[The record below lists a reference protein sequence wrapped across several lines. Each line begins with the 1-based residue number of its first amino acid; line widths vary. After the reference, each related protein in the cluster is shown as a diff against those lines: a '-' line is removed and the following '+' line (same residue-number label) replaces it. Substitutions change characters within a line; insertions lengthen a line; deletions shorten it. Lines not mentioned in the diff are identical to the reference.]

1 MNSAVANMLN
11 KLLGVWIQDLNSEQ
25 LKLSI
30 FSGVIVLK
38 NVQLKSDFL
47 DILGLPFQMICGTV
61 ELIEVRI
68 PWSALYSSPLD
79 IRIIGVSLFLRPVPT
94 SNWSADKEKQ
104 ALSKTRKYYLE
115 HFEVMN
121 PDDFELQSDEGFSSS
136 FVGKLIDNLNL
147 TIQDIYL
154 RYEDT
159 FTSYEPFSI
168 GIHCR
173 QASTFTCN
181 SLWEQGAQAQ
191 NTICYKLCQLN
202 DLSIFLDYGD
212 GIVIF
217 QQWFDGHVDKAL
229 KDLIKDENN
238 YRVFHKYL
246 VAPISAKVEI
256 VINKDMNNGQVPP
269 LSINIVG
276 DNAKVFLYVPCVE
289 FLLAVNKFIN
299 EHFLFKKSVEDK
311 IVSRSFETH
320 EIAEYRNA
328 YIEFRVLNYKDDA
341 PSELKEASRKLLEEL
356 EEGISIDD
364 IKIHRKQAL
373 TDLRLKKVETQKK
386 EEISKI
392 TEQSKKPNFAKK
404 IFQIV
409 IRKSREDI
417 NKEEEQRAEQLK
429 NAEKDLARLE
439 VRSSSIVRE
448 FYRTKSN
455 KLEFLKDTIQQC
467 ISINIVN
474 FVFNLLDDQHEYLSI
489 EIKSILF
496 GIYMRLA
503 TYKLKIKLLKST
515 ILNQFSE
522 NCIYPSLVK
531 SGPFELEYDTYNEVF
546 LKVFLDDL
554 KVNLD
559 LETLTTVSTIL
570 INIAKENEVSENS
583 IDSDSM
589 SQKTEDDSPFVF
601 RYIRMLME
609 TGVSNTYE
617 LDICINNLALILPLD
632 AKDEASE
639 NLITAFRN
647 LTIKTGKQTL
657 DRLNFDIYTIEMK
670 GFKVSIMNLPIRDK
684 EFIFPFDL
692 KFEIYVTKTKQ
703 YTKAGYR
710 AKVSLSKIDLNLN
723 VVQIQF
729 FKKIQEHVA
738 KFTEK
743 TSITRENSMN
753 SSMQGGIS
761 GMDSFI
767 HSLDEVIQTKF
778 HFELSEL
785 NIFFSNDKGSFQFHL
800 QQLLLKV
807 FFNKEK
813 QLLFKLC
820 IDKIDIADQNPFSN
834 HINILS
840 IPFTCKRNLEFEDA
854 KQENYSLYSSGK
866 TIPGENL
873 LDVLVK
879 CSEMQICL
887 TRQFM
892 EKVFDYI
899 NSLNIP
905 QTASKKGITHEIL
918 IQKEKVVNI
927 RFSINIENS
936 EISFPLIIKNN
947 WTELLIKFSSTI
959 IYSQNE
965 RVSIKINPLRN
976 EFYKNVI
983 DGLEEVNLQLSSF
996 IVMLR
1001 NDGFEK
1007 KVNEPCRVCVDYE
1020 KKISTSDVNTSVNT
1034 RVECV
1039 KVDMGFRDLEYF
1051 RKMKEEWVQVL
1062 GDKKS
1067 LDQPTETISASYFF
1081 HINSIVFIVS
1091 EDTLQEPYPLLLLN
1105 FANMFITS
1113 TKTIEKSNTLIS
1125 SCMTSNYY
1133 NHKLKIWESLSE
1145 PCKFLLKFDNPSED
1159 RSLIDFSSSETFNI
1173 NVTNSMAETL
1183 GTVYQKIYEG
1193 PENWEPLYD
1202 FLPVHNKNLDY
1213 VIVNSLGVDMLI
1225 WFDIRSSQ
1233 QIILKPQ
1240 DKLFIKYS
1248 DIENLYSLNQHNK
1261 FFSNNNIHKIS
1272 ICVPRFP
1279 IVSGIII
1286 ENDSNEII
1294 GMISATS
1301 SLRCRKDTILTDN
1314 ARVITFSND
1323 IVIINITENS
1333 LSIVYDGEE
1342 FVVEEIFVVPV
1353 NWNVDK
1359 IWLKCLNGRH
1369 GLVQKGYLQA
1379 YEGVFY
1385 TVEAKKIA
1393 FKGLT
1398 YEAAFVVG
1406 PPYSFI
1412 NNLPFDVDILIEN
1425 CTKQQISSGET
1436 WDYYSI
1442 GISNLL
1448 ITLSIY
1454 IGESNFQTEFFTI
1467 DTGSLKLMIAND
1479 YNWRIQINI
1488 TDNGSPSTEIEF
1500 YCENLL
1506 VNCTDFDLVL
1516 GKITLPKHMIGF
1528 MAHTKKSNMRIQ
1540 SIGENLTEISDEFNI
1555 NTIGLAACI
1564 PLKTYKGKEKQLLI
1578 GLHISQNEI
1587 GKSNGKII
1595 KFLPRY
1601 VVSNQLGIPIYLRQF
1616 SKKQIFREIMLGT
1629 DHLEYLNLT
1638 NYQTS
1643 SAVQISENLIDW
1655 SNPFPVNNIDDFQI
1669 KFRAA
1674 EKEKPHRKN
1683 LFEIDRHWYLP
1694 SHKNN
1699 FYYYVRVTVYTDN
1712 QASLNILLRNPEVP
1726 DYKILNN
1733 TSVPLLVKQ
1742 QKCKGE
1748 KSEIFPGDY
1757 VPWVFENCIRSNKK
1771 ITIKMQDFKGTYSFE
1786 KVKERY
1792 KKIGNYSVKQYSSGN
1807 TRILEVFQDRSEEK
1821 IIELNC
1827 FGIQSDSRIYKYNL
1841 SFKSIN
1847 FSIFDEQNDEKA
1859 LLSFEDVEFK
1869 YKCHEKRFVS
1879 QTTYYSNSNLII
1891 GSFQLDNMEISPL
1904 LFPVIIYR
1912 ATVDDETPFLQ
1923 FKFKREISSST
1934 NLKYSTPKDLV
1945 TLFDLQIQP
1954 MNFYVNH
1961 EVLISLFN
1969 IQRNLMKSFYK
1980 RMNESSPLIRR
1991 SAGISADYELP
2002 ELQEEVMKTY
2012 FRLIRVQSLEMKL
2025 TFRKPKSSI
2034 IMQNSSPLLRSI
2046 SNNFLDFAGITES
2059 PLNFNQIIIHN
2070 SFQNRYSIFWAIMAN
2085 YTKQALYQFY
2095 RILGASAI
2103 IGNPIG
2109 LMDKLGTGVFEFIS
2123 QPAKGLLV
2131 SPEAF
2136 LKGIKKGTQCLV
2148 SNVVSGG
2155 FGSVAN
2161 ITGSLYN
2168 VISEEYSNSTSL
2180 YKDLGLID
2188 LSLGLKGIAY
2198 KPYEGLKEKG
2208 LVGFAQGIS
2217 KGIWGAS
2224 IAPFAAVLHL
2234 SHTITNKVAEEAKKI
2249 DISKGVSQRKR
2260 YPRYSYK
2267 NKIIFPYNQ
2276 RTAKLYNLI
2285 YVLKEIQNTDVK
2297 FFIEFKNEDII
2308 VTGTH
2313 ILVIADTQIVKKIR
2327 KDAIVDKEIHYYK
2340 NKYILLL
2347 KSKKKKIYLSSKK
2360 RMPVFKV
2367 FYALEEYLG

>member
-47 DILGLPFQMICGTV
+47 DILGLPFQMVCGTV

-79 IRIIGVSLFLRPVPT
+79 IRIVGVSLFLRPVPT
-94 SNWSADKEKQ
+94 SNWSADKEKL
-104 ALSKTRKYYLE
+104 ALDKTRKYYLE

-121 PDDFELQSDEGFSSS
+121 PYDFELQSDEGFSSS
-136 FVGKLIDNLNL
+136 FVSKLIDNLNL

-181 SLWEQGAQAQ
+181 SLWEQGVQAQ
-191 NTICYKLCQLN
+191 NAMCYKLCQIN

-217 QQWFDGHVDKAL
+217 QQWFDGHVENAL
-229 KDLIKDENN
+229 KELIKDENN
-238 YRVFHKYL
+238 YRIFHKYL
-246 VAPISAKVEI
+246 LAPISGKIEI
-256 VINKDMNNGQVPP
+256 VINKDMNNGQIPP

-276 DNAKVFLYVPCVE
+276 DSGKMFLYVPCVE
-289 FLLAVNKFIN
+289 FLLAVNKFVN

-311 IVSRSFETH
+311 IVSRDFETH
-320 EIAEYRNA
+320 EISVYRNA
-328 YIEFRVLNYKDDA
+328 YIEFRILNCKDDA
-341 PSELKEASRKLLEEL
+341 PYELKESSRKLLEEL

-392 TEQSKKPNFAKK
+392 NEQSKKPNLAKK

-474 FVFNLLDDQHEYLSI
+474 FVFNLLDDHHEYLSI
-489 EIKSILF
+489 EIKSLLF

-559 LETLTTVSTIL
+559 LDTLTTVSTIL
-570 INIAKENEVSENS
+570 INIAKENEVSRSS
-583 IDSDSM
+583 IDSDSL
-589 SQKTEDDSPFVF
+589 SQKTEDDSPFMF
-601 RYIRMLME
+601 RYIRILME

-617 LDICINNLALILPLD
+617 LDVCVNNLALILPLD

-639 NLITAFRN
+639 NLITSFRS
-647 LTIKTGKQTL
+647 LTINTGKQTL
-657 DRLNFDIYTIEMK
+657 DRLNFDIYTMEMK
-670 GFKVSIMNLPIRDK
+670 GFKVSMINLPIRNK
-684 EFIFPFDL
+684 EFISPFDL
-692 KFEIYVTKTKQ
+692 KFEVYVTKIKQ

-710 AKVSLSKIDLNLN
+710 AKVSLDKIDLNLN
-723 VVQIQF
+723 VVQIEF
-729 FKKIQEHVA
+729 LKKVQKHVA

-753 SSMQGGIS
+753 SSVQNAIS

-767 HSLDEVIQTKF
+767 QSLDEVIQTKF

-785 NIFFSNDKGSFQFHL
+785 NIFFLNDKGSFQFHL
-800 QQLLLKV
+800 QQLLLKL

-820 IDKIDIADQNPFSN
+820 IEKIGIADQNPFSDN
-834 HINILS
+834 INILS
-840 IPFTCKRNLEFEDA
+840 IPFYHKRNSEFEDA
-854 KQENYSLYSSGK
+854 KQESYSLYSSGK
-866 TIPGENL
+866 IIPGENL

-887 TRQFM
+887 TKEFI

-899 NSLNIP
+899 SSLNLP
-905 QTASKKGITHEIL
+905 QPASHKLIQHEIL
-918 IQKEKVVNI
+918 IRKEKNLNT
-927 RFSINIENS
+927 RFSISIENS
-936 EISFPLIIKNN
+936 EICYPQILKKN
-947 WTELLIKFSSTI
+947 WAELLIKFSSTI

-965 RVSIKINPLRN
+965 RVSIETNPLRN
-976 EFYKNVI
+976 EFHKNVI
-983 DGLEEVNLQLSSF
+983 DGLEEVNLQLSTF

-1001 NDGFEK
+1001 NEGFEK

-1020 KKISTSDVNTSVNT
+1020 KKTSVSDINISVNT
-1034 RVECV
+1034 RIECV
-1039 KVDMGFRDLEYF
+1039 KLDVGFRDLEYL
-1051 RKMKEEWVQVL
+1051 RKMKEEWMKVFENQKQNP
-1062 GDKKS
+1062 DES
-1067 LDQPTETISASYFF
+1067 TESFVANYFF
-1081 HINSIVFIVS
+1081 HINSIVFIVT

-1113 TKTIEKSNTLIS
+1113 TKSIEKSNSLIS
-1125 SCMTSNYY
+1125 TCMTSNYY

-1145 PCKFLLKFDNPSED
+1145 PCKFVLKFDNSNND
-1159 RSLIDFSSSETFNI
+1159 KSFVNFSSSETFNV
-1173 NVTNSMAETL
+1173 NVTNSMTETL

-1193 PENWEPLYD
+1193 PENWEPMYE
-1202 FLPVHNKNLDY
+1202 FLPVHSKNLDY
-1213 VIVNSLGVDMLI
+1213 IIVNSLGVDMLI
-1225 WFDIRSSQ
+1225 WLDIKSSQ
-1233 QIILKPQ
+1233 QIILKHQ

-1248 DIENLYSLNQHNK
+1248 DIENLYFLNQHNR

-1272 ICVPRFP
+1272 ICIPRFP
-1279 IVSGIII
+1279 AVSGIII
-1286 ENDSNEII
+1286 ENNSNEIL

-1301 SLRCRKDTILTDN
+1301 SLRCRKDTVLTDN

-1323 IVIINITENS
+1323 IAIINNTENS
-1333 LSIVYDGEE
+1333 VIIIYDGEE
-1342 FVVEEIFVVPV
+1342 YIVEEIFVVPV

-1385 TVEAKKIA
+1385 TVETKKII

-1398 YEAAFVVG
+1398 YEAAFVIG

-1412 NNLPFDVDILIEN
+1412 NNLPFDIDILIEN
-1425 CTKQQISSGET
+1425 CTKQQISIGET

-1448 ITLSIY
+1448 ITISIY
-1454 IGESNFQTEFFTI
+1454 IGDSNCQSEFFTI
-1467 DTGSLKLMIAND
+1467 DTGSLKLMMAND
-1479 YNWRIQINI
+1479 YNWRIQVNI
-1488 TDNGSPSTEIEF
+1488 SDNGSPSTEIDF
-1500 YCENLL
+1500 CCENLL
-1506 VNCTDFDLVL
+1506 VNCTDFDLAL

-1540 SIGENLTEISDEFNI
+1540 SIGENLSEVSDEFNI

-1564 PLKTYKGKEKQLLI
+1564 SLKIHKGKEKQLLI
-1578 GLHISQNEI
+1578 GLHISQNNI
-1587 GKSNGKII
+1587 GKSNGKMI

-1601 VVSNQLGIPIYLRQF
+1601 VVSNQLGIPIYIRQF
-1616 SKKQIFREIMLGT
+1616 SKRHTFTEEILQT
-1629 DHLEYLNLT
+1629 DQLAYLNLT

-1643 SAVQISENLIDW
+1643 SAVQISENLKDW

-1669 KFRAA
+1669 KFRAE
-1674 EKEKPHRKN
+1674 EKEKPHKKN

-1712 QASLNILLRNPEVP
+1712 QASLNILFRNPEVP

-1733 TSVPLLVKQ
+1733 TRVPMLVKQ

-1748 KSEIFPGDY
+1748 KSEILPGDY

-1771 ITIKMQDFKGTYSFE
+1771 ITIKMQEYKGTYSFE

-1792 KKIGNYSVKQYSSGN
+1792 KNIGIYSVKQYSSGN
-1807 TRILEVFQDRSEEK
+1807 TRILEVLQERSEEK
-1821 IIELNC
+1821 VIELNC
-1827 FGIQSDSRIYKYNL
+1827 FGIQSDNRIYKYNL
-1841 SFKSIN
+1841 CFKSIN

-1891 GSFQLDNMEISPL
+1891 GSFQFDNMEINPL

-1912 ATVDDETPFLQ
+1912 STVDDETPFLQ
-1923 FKFKREISSST
+1923 FKFKREISNST

-1954 MNFYVNH
+1954 MNFNVNH

-1980 RMNESSPLIRR
+1980 KMYEASPLIRR
-1991 SAGISADYELP
+1991 NIGISADYELP

-2070 SFQNRYSIFWAIMAN
+2070 SFQNRYSVFWAIMAN

-2188 LSLGLKGIAY
+2188 LSLGFKGIAY

-2208 LVGFAQGIS
+2208 LVGFAKGIS
-2217 KGIWGAS
+2217 AGIWGAS

-2234 SHTITNKVAEEAKKI
+2234 SHTITSKVAEEAKKI
-2249 DISKGVSQRKR
+2249 DQSKGASQRKR
-2260 YPRYSYK
+2260 YPRYNYK

-2285 YVLKEIQNTDVK
+2285 YLLKELQSTDVK

-2327 KDAIVDKEIHYYK
+2327 KDAVVDKEIHYYK

-2347 KSKKKKIYLSSKK
+2347 KSEKKRIYLSSKK

-2367 FYALEEYLG
+2367 FYALEA